1 MKNIIV
7 VGAGASGMMAALWAA
22 KQGTQVT
29 VLEQNAKPLKKLLMT
44 GNGRCNLSNENWEE
58 DPIRSEDAN
67 MALQVIQG
75 FDYRQTLEFFEEIG
89 IPCKERNGWIYPLN
103 DSAAAVAVHL
113 LYEAERR
120 HIKIKTN
127 ALVEEIVKKQDGS
140 FLLKTEGWN
149 YEGDAVILACG
160 SGASVKE
167 KGYLLAE
174 KTAKKLNM
182 PYRKMLPAL
191 LSLKSNTKESAKWA
205 GIRTRGKITLYIEEK
220 AAAQKEGEL
229 QLIER
234 GISGIPV
241 FQISRYAVRALEE
254 KKRVR
259 MQIDFLPS
267 WEKEKLLSYFQR
279 QEKEGREKKLITS
292 GLLPE
297 KLAALFAQ
305 KEKSCL
311 EIVEKIKSFCIEI
324 SAYGDLL
331 SAQAECGGVLLRGLS
346 PEMESR
352 SCPGLYVIGEAADVD
367 GSCGGYNLQWAWSSG
382 KAAGVSAAGKIEE
395 KEEC

>member
-1 MKNIIV
+1 
-7 VGAGASGMMAALWAA
+7 
-22 KQGTQVT
+22 
-29 VLEQNAKPLKKLLMT
+29 
-44 GNGRCNLSNENWEE
+44 
-58 DPIRSEDAN
+58 
-67 MALQVIQG
+67 
-75 FDYRQTLEFFEEIG
+75 
-89 IPCKERNGWIYPLN
+89 
-103 DSAAAVAVHL
+103 
-113 LYEAERR
+113 
-120 HIKIKTN
+120 
-127 ALVEEIVKKQDGS
+127 
-140 FLLKTEGWN
+140 
-149 YEGDAVILACG
+149 
-160 SGASVKE
+160 
-167 KGYLLAE
+167 LAE